1 MLKNLKTKHFVQ
13 VILLC
18 SFAVN
23 KANAQFTL
31 SGQLRTRTEIRN
43 GLGNLVLKGSK
54 AAAFTSQRT
63 RLAFGY
69 KWDRLTFGVSVQDV
83 RVWGQDASSISNAD
97 GNRFMLHE
105 AWADLVLANKADT
118 TIKFKLFDLMSV
130 KIGRQELSYDD
141 VRLIG
146 NLDWLQQGRRHDMAL
161 LKTVHKGWQVD
172 LGYAFNQNSDAFGV
186 TSTSYVPANLPAY
199 VKNSMGNLVAT
210 PAGILPLA
218 GAGNAANNS
227 AKTGTPVWTNPP
239 TTNGGTQDYKSFTSL
254 YISKK
259 FGQTKFSGLFF
270 NDNFGKYK
278 IDSVGNAGSG
288 YVYGRRFVSTGPADE
303 FDYTGSNSRFTY
315 GLMINHT
322 IGNASGFGKIAIQA
336 AYYAQSGKN
345 RDGVKMKGAY
355 HYTVTATYQKGRIS
369 VTPGYDVLSGNKAN
383 TAEDEKF
390 DPLYGTPHRH
400 WGYMDYFYVGTG
412 SAAGGLNNPYLKF
425 KYTSNTLTLGIDLH
439 HFSLN
444 TDMARADGSMVGKNL
459 GNEIDAVLN
468 YNMNK
473 FTNIELGY
481 SVMYASSNMPFAKG
495 QATTD
500 AAADTY
506 RKTGTWFYAML
517 KFSPDFFYAKPV
529 AIKQ

>member
-1 MLKNLKTKHFVQ
+1 MSLMLLSNLVMVEAH
-13 VILLC
+13 
-18 SFAVN
+18 
-23 KANAQFTL
+23 AQFTL
-31 SGQLRTRTEIRN
+31 SGQLRTRTEVRN

-54 AAAFTSQRT
+54 AAAFTSQRS
-63 RLAFGY
+63 RLIFGY

-105 AWADLVLANKADT
+105 AWADLMLANKADT
-118 TIKFKLFDLMSV
+118 TIKFKLFDLMSL

-161 LKTVHKGWQVD
+161 LKTVHRGWQVD
-172 LGYAFNQNSDAFGV
+172 IGYAFNQNSDAFGV
-186 TSTSYVPANLPAY
+186 TGTSYVPANLPAY
-199 VKNSMGNLVAT
+199 VKNSLGTLVAT

-218 GAGNAANNS
+218 AAGNANNSS

-239 TTNGGTQDYKSFTSL
+239 GTNGGTQDYKSFTSV

-270 NDNFGKYK
+270 NDHFGKYK
-278 IDSVGNAGSG
+278 MDSVGSAGAG
-288 YVYGRRFVSTGPADE
+288 YVYGRRFVSAGAGDD
-303 FDYTGSNSRFTY
+303 FDYTGTNSRFTY
-315 GLMINHT
+315 GLMINNT

-345 RDGVKMKGAY
+345 RDGVKMKNAY
-355 HYTVTATYQKGRIS
+355 HYTIAATYQKGKIS
-369 VTPGYDVLSGNKAN
+369 VTPGYDVLSGNDAA

-412 SAAGGLNNPYLKF
+412 SPAGGLKNPYLKL
-425 KYTSNTLTLGIDLH
+425 KYTGNALAFGIDLH
-439 HFSLN
+439 SFSLN
-444 TDMARADGSMVGKNL
+444 KDMKKADATLVGKHL
-459 GNEIDAVLN
+459 GTEIDFLLN

-481 SVMYASSNMPFAKG
+481 SVMNATANMAFAKA

-500 AAADTY
+500 IVADTY
-506 RKTGTWFYAML
+506 RRSGTWFYAML
-517 KFSPDFFYAKPV
+517 KFTPDFFYAKPV
-529 AIKQ
+529 AIRQ